1 MEAAPITRG
10 DEFIHRFCT
19 SSEVPCWRPNLE
31 HLREYIRP
39 NATGVGM
46 STSRSTTIIAEDMV
60 VRGDIK
66 NGGLVEVRG
75 YVEGS
80 VAAERLLVH
89 QSGRVY
95 GTVRADNAD
104 VNGRLINIGKSGAV
118 AGDVRYGQLALAA
131 GGDLDANVRNVPP
144 EISGDLNL
152 TVRRGQTVRVT
163 TIDLSAVDPDSSAS
177 SLTFAIANAKGG
189 HVARTTA
196 PKTAVTSFTQVDLEG
211 GTVLFAHDGSAGS
224 SASFDVTVTDQAGAT
239 SGTAKA
245 VSVTVFDKAD

>member
-1 MEAAPITRG
+1 MRG
-10 DEFIHRFCT
+10 WQNNT
-19 SSEVPCWRPNLE
+19 
-31 HLREYIRP
+31 
-39 NATGVGM
+39 TGVGM
-46 STSRSTTIIAEDMV
+46 TASRSTTIIAEDMV

-80 VAAERLLVH
+80 VAADRLLVH

-104 VNGRLINIGKSGAV
+104 VNGRLQGTVFIKHLINIGNSGAV

-152 TVRRGQTVRVT
+152 TVRRGQTVRIT
-163 TIDLSAVDPDSSAS
+163 TIDLSAVDPDSSAA
-177 SLTFAIANAKGG
+177 SLTFAISDAKGG
-189 HVARTTA
+189 HIARA
-196 PKTAVTSFTQVDLEG
+196 MVPKVPIASFTQVDLES
-211 GTVLFAHDGSAGS
+211 GTVMFVHDGSDGG
-224 SASFDVTVTDQAGAT
+224 SASFDITVSDGASAGVPKT
-239 SGTAKA
+239 
-245 VSVTVFDKAD
+245 VSVTVFDKL

>member
-1 MEAAPITRG
+1 MTA
-10 DEFIHRFCT
+10 
-19 SSEVPCWRPNLE
+19 
-31 HLREYIRP
+31 
-39 NATGVGM
+39 
-46 STSRSTTIIAEDMV
+46 SRSTTIIAEDMV

-80 VAAERLLVH
+80 VAADRLLVH

-104 VNGRLINIGKSGAV
+104 INGRLQGTVFIKHLINIGNSGAV

-152 TVRRGQTVRVT
+152 TVRRGQTVRIT
-163 TIDLSAVDPDSSAS
+163 TIDLSAVDPDSAAA
-177 SLTFAIANAKGG
+177 SLTFTISNAQGG
-189 HVARTTA
+189 HIARTNT
-196 PKTAVTSFTQVDLEG
+196 PKTPIASFSQVDLEG
-211 GTVLFAHDGSAGS
+211 GTVLFSHDGSAG
-224 SASFDVTVTDQAGAT
+224 ATAAFDVTVTDQGGAS
-239 SGTAKA
+239 SGEPKS
-245 VSVTVFDKAD
+245 VSVTVFDKA